1 MKNEKKKK
9 NCAEIGMGYC
19 PIVLQKERKLYCNT
33 VIVLQRRGL
42 RVGNFIAIQ
51 QIVLQGGVVGW
62 EELYCN
68 RGSLAAGGTV
78 LQYSLVGSRFV
89 LQYKLYC
96 EPG

>member
-1 MKNEKKKK
+1 
-9 NCAEIGMGYC
+9 MGYC

-62 EELYCN
+62 EELYCK
-68 RGSLAAGGTV
+68 RGNCIAIEAAW
-78 LQYSLVGSRFV
+78 LLEE
-89 LQYKLYC
+89 LYC
-96 EPG
+96 NTV